1 MSHSRPKPA
10 RAQHCNSSWAAMLS
24 LQIVLGIHLGFYV
37 MVMSSFLLAL
47 RFRDPGY
54 LTFHGKMGDETVPQ
68 LLFPDLNLSSKTQ
81 RSLLYVMIVCMLANW
96 VGSFQ
101 AFFSVSAGYRAA
113 MRSQCMMVHGLQPLL
128 MLGNGHLKLREE
140 GARSWTALH
149 GTFAMLF
156 LMAQGT

>member
-1 MSHSRPKPA
+1 
-10 RAQHCNSSWAAMLS
+10 MLS

-47 RFRDPGY
+47 RFRDAGY
-54 LTFHGKMGDETVPQ
+54 LTFHGKMGDDTVPQ
-68 LLFPDLNLSSKTQ
+68 LLFPDLNLSSKAQ
-81 RSLLYVMIVCMLANW
+81 RSLLYVMIVCMLSNW
-96 VGSFQ
+96 IGSFH
-101 AFFSVSAGYRAA
+101 AFNSLDAGYRAA
-113 MRSQCMMVHGLQPLL
+113 MRSQCMMVHGFQPIL

-156 LMAQGT
+156 LMAQGE